1 MNKTLKVYQI
11 INVNARIKN
20 VIEGDSAINAAFK
33 FKLLRLYSEIQG
45 VVKDFEMTKDSL
57 VNKYGK
63 DVVDE
68 KGEVVPNQK
77 RISPEDE
84 NWKEFIKEMLKNG
97 EMLST
102 DCEEKLEAAGFKKS
116 TVKKARKKA
125 GVISQKKGFQ
135 WYWSLPAGGIP
146 KE

>member
-84 NWKEFIKEMLKNG
+84 NRKEFISDSDVDVNFTPI
-97 EMLST
+97 ST
-102 DCEEKLEAAGFKKS
+102 EELFSMGLDTDACAD
-116 TVKKARKKA
+116 
-125 GVISQKKGFQ
+125 
-135 WYWSLPAGGIP
+135 LIP
-146 KE
+146 IAEE

>member
-20 VIEGDSAINAAFK
+20 VIEGESVINAAFK

-45 VVKDFEMTKDSL
+45 VVKDFETTKDSL

-77 RISPEDE
+77 RISPEDD
-84 NWKEFIKEMLKNG
+84 NWKDFIKEINAMSDSEIL
-97 EMLST
+97 
-102 DCEEKLEAAGFKKS
+102 
-116 TVKKARKKA
+116 
-125 GVISQKKGFQ
+125 I
-135 WYWSLPAGGIP
+135 
-146 KE
+146 